1 MSTMS
6 SPSTLPTHGAQY
18 TITIPSDP
26 PNLTLHRSE
35 PLAPIQPKQC
45 LIQIEAISLN
55 YRDIAMPLNLYPSST
70 KPTVIPCSDCC
81 GTILAIG
88 DDVTDFAV
96 GDRVCTTF
104 FQDYVS
110 GYLTAKGKKSSLG
123 GLNDGVLRE
132 YAVFPEKGLVR
143 APRNLNVIEAAT
155 LPCAA
160 LTAWNALFGLEGR
173 KVKKGDW
180 VLTQGSGGVSMFAI
194 LFAKAVGARV
204 VGTTSSRSKAEK
216 LRALGVDEVV
226 NYKDVKEWGDAVR
239 GIVGEE
245 GCRCVVE
252 VGGEQTMKES
262 LKAVAIEGVINI
274 VGFLGGG
281 EKDKEIGF
289 WDCFKST
296 CIVRG
301 VNVGSREQFEEMIRF
316 IEEHNIKPV
325 VDEKVFEFEQA
336 KEAYQYLQEQNFFG
350 KVVIKGTGA

>member
-1 MSTMS
+1 MK
-6 SPSTLPTHGAQY
+6 
-18 TITIPSDP
+18 
-26 PNLTLHRSE
+26 E
-35 PLAPIQPKQC
+35 FK
-45 LIQIEAISLN
+45 
-55 YRDIAMPLNLYPSST
+55 
-70 KPTVIPCSDCC
+70 
-81 GTILAIG
+81 
-88 DDVTDFAV
+88 V

-110 GYLTAKGKKSSLG
+110 GYLTAEAKKSSLG

-132 YAVFPEKGLVR
+132 YAVFPETGLVR
-143 APRNLNVIEAAT
+143 APRNLDAVEAAT

-160 LTAWNALFGLEGR
+160 VTAWNALFGLEGR

-204 VGTTSSRSKAEK
+204 VGTTSSRSKEVT
-216 LRALGVDEVV
+216 LRALGVDQVV
-226 NYKDVKEWGDAVR
+226 NYREAKEWGDVVR

-301 VNVGSREQFEEMIRF
+301 VNVGSREQFEEMNRF
-316 IEEHNIKPV
+316 IEDHNIRPL
-325 VDEKVFEFEQA
+325 VDGEIFEFDQA
-336 KEAYQYLQEQNFFG
+336 KEAYQYLLEQKFLG
-350 KVVIKGTGA
+350 KVVIKGARA

>member
-1 MSTMS
+1 MS
-6 SPSTLPTHGAQY
+6 SPSALPTHGAQY

-26 PNLTLHRSE
+26 PNLTLHPSE
-35 PLAPIQPKQC
+35 RLPLIYPKQC
-45 LIQIEAISLN
+45 LIHNEAISLN
-55 YRDIAMPLNLYPSST
+55 YRDIAMPLNLYPAST
-70 KPTVIPCSDCC
+70 KPTVVPCSDCC

-88 DDVTDFAV
+88 DDVSDFAV

-132 YAVFPEKGLVR
+132 YAVFPETGLVR
-143 APRNLNVIEAAT
+143 APRNLSAVEAST

-160 LTAWNALFGLEGR
+160 VTAWNALFGLEGR
-173 KVKKGDW
+173 KVKTGDW
-180 VLTQGSGGVSMFAI
+180 VLTQGSGGVSIFAI

-204 VGTTSSRSKAEK
+204 VGSTGSKEK
-216 LRALGVDEVV
+216 EERLRAMGVDEVV
-226 NYKDVKEWGDAVR
+226 NYKETKEWGDVVR
-239 GIVGEE
+239 RTVGDE

-262 LKAVAIEGVINI
+262 LKAVAIEGVISI

-281 EKDKEIGF
+281 EKDTKTGF

-301 VNVGSREQFEEMIRF
+301 VNVGSSEQFEEMNRF
-316 IEEHNIKPV
+316 IEEHNIKPI
-325 VDEKVFEFEQA
+325 VDEKVFEFDQA
-336 KEAYQYLQEQNFFG
+336 KEAYQYLLEQKFFG
-350 KVVIKGTGA
+350 KVVIKGAGA

>member
-1 MSTMS
+1 MAASK
-6 SPSTLPTHGAQY
+6 PLPTHGAQY

-26 PNLTLHRSE
+26 PNLSLHPSE
-35 PLAPIQPKQC
+35 ALSPIHPKQC
-45 LIQIEAISLN
+45 LIHIEAISLN
-55 YRDIAMPLNLYPSST
+55 YRDIAMPLNLYPAST
-70 KPTVIPCSDCC
+70 KPEVIPCSDCC

-88 DDVTDFAV
+88 DDVSEFAV

-104 FQDYVS
+104 FQDHVS
-110 GYLTAKGKKSSLG
+110 GYLTAKGKRSSLG
-123 GLNDGVLRE
+123 GLNDGVLRQ
-132 YAVFPEKGLVR
+132 YAIFPERGIVG
-143 APRNLNVIEAAT
+143 APRNLSAIEAAT

-160 LTAWNALFGLEGR
+160 VTAWNALFGLEGR

-204 VGTTSSRSKAEK
+204 VGTTSSRSKEER
-216 LRALGVDEVV
+216 LRALGVDQAV
-226 NYKDVKEWGDAVR
+226 NYREVKEWGDAVR

-262 LKAVAIEGVINI
+262 LKAVAIEGVISI

-281 EKDKEIGF
+281 KKDTEIGF

-301 VNVGSREQFEEMIRF
+301 VNVGSREQFEAMNRF

-336 KEAYQYLQEQNFFG
+336 KEAYQYLLDQKFFG
-350 KVVIKGTGA
+350 KVVMKGAGA